1 MTVRAELEGHP
12 FDLDALAREFATGDP
27 HIVVTDEGTFLET
40 TALDALFDDPGR
52 LVNTANEHLARLN
65 GYAILADAVRLRSRF
80 VRGGRADPRAPR
92 GLRRGPRPR
101 QPDGRRPD
109 DRRSPRHRIGRRLRR
124 GRRSAGVSAA
134 ARRAAPPGP
143 REASL
148 WLDDPATD
156 VGARGVA
163 GGHACRCL
171 LANDGTRPE

>member
-1 MTVRAELEGHP
+1 
-12 FDLDALAREFATGDP
+12 
-27 HIVVTDEGTFLET
+27 
-40 TALDALFDDPGR
+40 
-52 LVNTANEHLARLN
+52 
-65 GYAILADAVRLRSRF
+65 VRLRSRF